1 MLGRKTYTQEEFDGA
16 RTAIDRQLAAYRR
29 LEAAVAATGDAEAR
43 SALEAFEP
51 LFCNN
56 MALVLDRHFVHRVRL
71 VTGNDG
77 NPLNEVELLGES
89 LISDAGVLR
98 RSSVIKLVPEESVTG
113 LRAGDRIALTAA
125 EFERLADAFFAE
137 LERRFVCVPA

>member
-29 LEAAVAATGDAEAR
+29 LETAVAATGDAETR

-89 LISDAGVLR
+89 LISDGVLR
-98 RSSVIKLVPEESVTG
+98 RSTVIKLVPEDSVTG

-125 EFERLADAFFAE
+125 QFERLADAFFAE